1 MLEYK
6 AYSVNEL
13 SQIIFEKKETCTIK
27 YFDEK
32 CLITVFGSRPTSK
45 LQEITTQ
52 VEKISKNESYFLTL
66 HNTKLEYRIQL
77 TNDQK
82 FRIRKYETY

>member
-6 AYSVNEL
+6 TYNVNEL
-13 SQIIFEKKETCTIK
+13 SQIIFEKKGECTIK

-32 CLITVFGSRPTSK
+32 CLICVFSSRPTSK

-52 VEKISKNESYFLTL
+52 LEKISERERYVLTE
-66 HNTKLEYRIQL
+66 HNTKLEYRVGL

-82 FRIRKYETY
+82 FKITEYEKY